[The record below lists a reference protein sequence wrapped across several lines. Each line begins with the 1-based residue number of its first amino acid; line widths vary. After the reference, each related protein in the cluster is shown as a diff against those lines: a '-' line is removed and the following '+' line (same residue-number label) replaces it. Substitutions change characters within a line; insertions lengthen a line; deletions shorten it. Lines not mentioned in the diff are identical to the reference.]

1 MLHIDA
7 GPCIVGTTKMMRNA
21 TPLKPRARP
30 KRTGAEVNRWRQRRE
45 EWMAFVKGQTLCL
58 FAHEN
63 EGVKTEQTPHG
74 VLYVVDGPLT
84 APDGTRLDVRS
95 VGLTLR

>member
-1 MLHIDA
+1 VIIPMPYTSPVVADTDWA
-7 GPCIVGTTKMMRNA
+7 SFM
-21 TPLKPRARP
+21 
-30 KRTGAEVNRWRQRRE
+30 
-45 EWMAFVKGQTLCL
+45 KGQTLCL
-58 FAHEN
+58 FAQEN

-74 VLYVVDGPLT
+74 VRYVVDGPLT